1 MSRFLI
7 VEDEMLV
14 VMLLEE
20 MLAELGH
27 DVVAT
32 KHRIDQAKETA
43 EAIEV
48 DAAILD
54 LNLAGESTFPVAEI
68 LQRRGIPFIFSTGY
82 GRAGLEDRFSEMP
95 VITKPFT
102 KDDLNAAIT
111 KLPRAGSPS

>member
-14 VMLLEE
+14 VMLLED
-20 MLAELGH
+20 MLLELGH

-32 KHRIDQAKETA
+32 KHRIDQAAEAA
-43 EAIEV
+43 EAIEI

-54 LNLAGESTFPVAEI
+54 LNLAGDSTFPIAEV

-82 GRAGLEDRFSEMP
+82 GRAGLENRFSDMP
-95 VITKPFT
+95 VIAKPFT
-102 KDDLNAAIT
+102 KDDLDAAIT
-111 KLPRAGSPS
+111 RLPRA